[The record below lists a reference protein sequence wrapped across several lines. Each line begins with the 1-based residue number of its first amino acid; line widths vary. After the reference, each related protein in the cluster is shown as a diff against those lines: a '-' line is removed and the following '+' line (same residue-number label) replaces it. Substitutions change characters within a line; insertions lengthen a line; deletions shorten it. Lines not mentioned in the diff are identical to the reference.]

1 MERLFAAVLA
11 VTCVVGST
19 PSYAQA
25 GIAYGSG
32 RGGPTTLLQ
41 ALAPR
46 VLSSENRILGAP
58 VSQLPAFAPRVLSS
72 ENRILGAP
80 VSQLPAFQNRGLA
93 TLPQTPQALARAN
106 VIQGVPLP
114 QVPGSENQI
123 VGIPLPPAAQAP
135 IVNGPSQQTP

>member
-25 GIAYGSG
+25 RSG

-41 ALAPR
+41 AL
-46 VLSSENRILGAP
+46 
-58 VSQLPAFAPRVLSS
+58 APRVLSS

>member
-19 PSYAQA
+19 RSYAQV

-32 RGGPTTLLQ
+32 RGPTLLQ

-58 VSQLPAFAPRVLSS
+58 VSQLPAFK
-72 ENRILGAP
+72 
-80 VSQLPAFQNRGLA
+80 NRGLA

-123 VGIPLPPAAQAP
+123 VGIPLPPAAQSP
-135 IVNGPSQQTP
+135 ILDGPSQQTP

>member
-58 VSQLPAFAPRVLSS
+58 VSQLPAF
-72 ENRILGAP
+72 
-80 VSQLPAFQNRGLA
+80 QNRGLA
-93 TLPQTPQALARAN
+93 TMPQTPQALARAN

>member
-25 GIAYGSG
+25 RIAYGSG

-58 VSQLPAFAPRVLSS
+58 VLLQALAPRVLSS

-93 TLPQTPQALARAN
+93 TMPQTPQALARAN